1 MADTGAITLALA
13 AAHDLLVEG
22 AGVRFAAETEL
33 RIAKLQI
40 LAADPD
46 AWFEQAL
53 GIKPPSA
60 LTEIEPGPVAIAWL
74 APGEW
79 LVTGDAAD
87 VERVRTHCAEAAGNL
102 GLMVDVT
109 HGRATFELS
118 GAAARSVL
126 AAHCPLDFGD
136 EAMPVGAAKRSMFSD
151 TGFFIS
157 RRTDRDGQPCFRLI
171 FDQTMAGYAER
182 MLGATIAGAAL

>member
-13 AAHDLLVEG
+13 AANDLLVEG
-22 AGVRFAAETEL
+22 AGVRFAAETQL
-33 RIAKLQI
+33 GITKLQI
-40 LAADPD
+40 LVANPD

-87 VERVRTHCAEAAGNL
+87 VERVRTRCASKRVSCMSAQTPTARRCRRTL
-102 GLMVDVT
+102 ASALLWRRRST
-109 HGRATFELS
+109 IS
-118 GAAARSVL
+118 SAAAR
-126 AAHCPLDFGD
+126 
-136 EAMPVGAAKRSMFSD
+136 R
-151 TGFFIS
+151 
-157 RRTDRDGQPCFRLI
+157 
-171 FDQTMAGYAER
+171 
-182 MLGATIAGAAL
+182 